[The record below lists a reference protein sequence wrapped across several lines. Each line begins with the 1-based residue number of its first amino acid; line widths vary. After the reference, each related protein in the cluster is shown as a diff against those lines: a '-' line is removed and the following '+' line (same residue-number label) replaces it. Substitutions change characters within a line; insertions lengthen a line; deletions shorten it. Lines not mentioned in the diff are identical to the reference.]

1 MPNHPSTLDGAVV
14 VVTGASS
21 GFGRGAALDLAK
33 QGAKVVLAAR
43 RADVLDEVVAEIEAG
58 GGTAMSV
65 PTDVSDAA
73 QVEALAQ
80 AALDAHGRF
89 DVWVNNVGIGA
100 LGYFWDVPMEVH
112 KRTVDVNL
120 TGLMYGCHVALGQ
133 FAKQAAAGTG
143 GTLVN
148 VGSVDSEIAI
158 ALQNSYA
165 ATKAGVLSLARS
177 LNTELE
183 LAGLDDAI
191 KVATVMPWGC
201 DTPWFIHAANYSGH
215 APRLPM
221 LDDPQVTVD
230 VIVKACTEPREEM
243 PAGLKAK
250 GAVWSENILPELV
263 TKLSGTIFK
272 ADTEKGSPRPHHNG
286 TLFETAP
293 IGDAVEGNV
302 RKRMALEDEGKTVS
316 REEEAAL

>member
-1 MPNHPSTLDGAVV
+1 MPNHPETPDGAVV
-14 VVTGASS
+14 VITGASS
-21 GFGRGAALDLAK
+21 GFGRGAALDLGK
-33 QGAKVVLAAR
+33 KGAKVVLAAR
-43 RADVLDEVVAEIEAG
+43 RKDVLDEVVAEIEAG
-58 GGTAMSV
+58 GGTAMAV
-65 PTDVSDAA
+65 PTDVSDPA
-73 QVEALAQ
+73 QVQALAD

-89 DVWVNNVGIGA
+89 DVWINNVGIGG
-100 LGYFWDVPMEVH
+100 LGYFWDIPLDVH

-120 TGLMYGCHVALGQ
+120 TGLLYGCHVALKQ
-133 FAKQAAAGTG
+133 FIKQREAGTG

-148 VGSVDSEIAI
+148 TGSVDSEIAI
-158 ALQNSYA
+158 ALQGTYA
-165 ATKAGVLSLARS
+165 ATKAGVLSIARS

-183 LAGLDDAI
+183 LAGLDNAI

-201 DTPWFIHAANYSGH
+201 DTPWFVHAANYSGH

-230 VIVKACTEPREEM
+230 VIVKACTDPREEM

-272 ADTEKGSPRPHHNG
+272 TDTEKGSPRPDHNG
-286 TLFETAP
+286 TVFETSR
-293 IGDAVEGNV
+293 IGDEVEGNV
-302 RKRMALEDEGKTVS
+302 RKRMELENEGKTLT
-316 REEEAAL
+316 REEEDAL